1 MDVFITILSFFCIG
15 GLFGFILEVFF
26 RRYVSVKRW
35 VKPGFLVGPF
45 IPLYGFGAAILYA
58 FDAYIPWEAISDLPW
73 LNVLLEILS
82 LGIALTLIELIAG
95 LIFVK
100 GMKIRLW
107 DYSRQWG
114 NFMGLICPLF
124 SFFWLLGA
132 ALYVL
137 LLSGPFKDMGAFFAQ
152 HYEALS
158 YPLGLF
164 SGILLV
170 DMAYS
175 LGIARKLREAVND
188 PKFVAHWEKTKLAL
202 RDYYAK
208 LKAKQSFF
216 LPFFNKN
223 DQFKEAI
230 REQVEELKK
239 KAKAAY
245 ESHLQKKEG
254 DKNKK

>member
-58 FDAYIPWEAISDLPW
+58 FDAYIPWEAISDLHW

-137 LLSGPFKDMGAFFAQ
+137 LLSGPFQDMGAFFAL
-152 HYEALS
+152 HYQALS

-164 SGILLV
+164 SGILFV

-175 LGIARKLREAVND
+175 LGIAKKLREAVND

-208 LKAKQSFF
+208 LKAKQSFL

-245 ESHLQKKEG
+245 EGYLQKNEG